1 MRATLDILR
10 PSVYLTLPKTV
21 NRSTIKQGNRDI
33 LRWYIKKMD
42 RTLETNHCMRLGYKQ
57 GSWGSASVCVC
68 VCVAGWQKRQDGQD
82 VLQVPKPGVNG
93 EQTHQKLY
101 QATWHGIPDPYP
113 S

>member
-68 VCVAGWQKRQDGQD
+68 VCGGVAEASGWTRCSSSPQTW
-82 VLQVPKPGVNG
+82 G
-93 EQTHQKLY
+93 ER
-101 QATWHGIPDPYP
+101 
-113 S
+113 

>member
-68 VCVAGWQKRQDGQD
+68 VCVWRGGRSVRMDKMFFKSPNLG
-82 VLQVPKPGVNG
+82 
-93 EQTHQKLY
+93 
-101 QATWHGIPDPYP
+101 
-113 S
+113 